1 MENLTPLQKIHAEK
15 LFELRSSKK
24 SESMPNCYTK
34 ISQEPIKLTSH
45 VSDLRKFCDQ
55 NECMNTSIDE
65 TPLSSR
71 KESKDDLRKYVKMV
85 SYYLILAYI

>member
-15 LFELRSSKK
+15 LFELRSPKK

-45 VSDLRKFCDQ
+45 VSDIRKFCDQ
-55 NECMNTSIDE
+55 NECTI
-65 TPLSSR
+65 
-71 KESKDDLRKYVKMV
+71 
-85 SYYLILAYI
+85 ILAESSTEGEKRKSKN